1 MSGITRRRFTSL
13 LVAGATTALSP
24 WPGLA
29 LAAPKV
35 VIVGGGFGGATA
47 AKYLRRFDAGI
58 EVTLVAPKPN
68 FVTCPFSNTV
78 IAGMNGIEKITH
90 DYAGLRR
97 AGVEV
102 VHDEA
107 VMVDG
112 PARIVRLKG
121 GAMLA
126 FDRAIVAPGIGFRWD
141 AVEGYDET
149 VA

>member
-13 LVAGATTALSP
+13 LLAGATTALSSQR
-24 WPGLA
+24 GLA
-29 LAAPKV
+29 RAAPKV

-58 EVTLVAPKPN
+58 DVTLVAPRPH

-78 IAGMNGIEKITH
+78 IAGMNGIDKITH

-107 VMVDG
+107 VVVDG
-112 PARIVRLKG
+112 QAPSVRLRG
-121 GAMLA
+121 GAILA

-141 AVEGYDET
+141 AVARLG
-149 VA
+149 